1 MILFINLT
9 MVSSSDVFVDKRHV
23 TPKLSLV
30 NVVGLNKLLWS
41 EVFISEDKKLRAIH
55 LILDYEPLS
64 RIYQDTGQAIRT
76 GDPRLAR
83 IDVFVP
89 SFLA

>member
-41 EVFISEDKKLRAIH
+41 EVFISEDKQLRAIH
-55 LILDYEPLS
+55 LILDYKPLS
-64 RIYQDTGQAIRT
+64 RIYQDAGQAIRA